1 MKTILCAV
9 DYSESAVTA
18 LKYAHAL
25 STKIAAKLFVIHLF
39 DFPTLG
45 SHLDEPFFLLEEE
58 TSKKQQAKLKKFCK
72 SHFGNDLRKMNI
84 ETEAIEDS
92 SVVDGIVSKA
102 VELQAYIIVTGMK
115 GEHKFKDFIMGNTT
129 RQLLGKAPCP
139 VLAIP
144 EDVVLGEIK
153 TVVYATDYEKEDIY
167 AINKLTEI
175 VKPFKSNIKIVHI
188 SEEDEYDGELSMDW
202 FKELLKQQV
211 HYKKIDFKAVSS
223 DDIFDSLKTY
233 LEDVDADLVVMM
245 EREKTGFIK
254 KMFHRDLVKRME
266 SFGNIA
272 FISFNEINYS

>member
-1 MKTILCAV
+1 M
-9 DYSESAVTA
+9 
-18 LKYAHAL
+18 
-25 STKIAAKLFVIHLF
+25 
-39 DFPTLG
+39 
-45 SHLDEPFFLLEEE
+45 
-58 TSKKQQAKLKKFCK
+58 
-72 SHFGNDLRKMNI
+72 
-84 ETEAIEDS
+84 
-92 SVVDGIVSKA
+92 
-102 VELQAYIIVTGMK
+102 
-115 GEHKFKDFIMGNTT
+115 
-129 RQLLGKAPCP
+129 
-139 VLAIP
+139 
-144 EDVVLGEIK
+144 VLGEIK